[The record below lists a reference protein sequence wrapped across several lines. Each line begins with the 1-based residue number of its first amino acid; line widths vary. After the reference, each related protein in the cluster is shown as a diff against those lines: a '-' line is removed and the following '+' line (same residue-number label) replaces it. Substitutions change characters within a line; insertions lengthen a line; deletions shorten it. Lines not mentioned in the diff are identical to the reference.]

1 MAGSV
6 VSSPHTTEKV
16 MVSEEHTKTKQE
28 KKAKKRRKVMYRRL
42 VKQLEFYLSDAN
54 LRQSKFLLPI
64 YQSDPMILLSTFLT
78 FNRVA
83 SMLGEIVGEKAD
95 QTIRMAELTRA
106 LSVVESDTIL
116 LSECQTK
123 VYRKTP
129 FTPTL
134 PSQMDSCTIY
144 VENLPA
150 EADHDYLRS
159 FFSSY
164 GEIQYVSL
172 PKFRSA
178 RSKGFAFVEFGS
190 AEVVE

>member
-6 VSSPHTTEKV
+6 VSSTHTTEKV

-54 LRQSKFLLPI
+54 LRQSKFLLPL

-95 QTIRMAELTRA
+95 QTIRMAELTKA
-106 LSVVESDTIL
+106 LSVLLVIL
-116 LSECQTK
+116 T
-123 VYRKTP
+123 R
-129 FTPTL
+129 TL
-134 PSQMDSCTIY
+134 WYIY
-144 VENLPA
+144 
-150 EADHDYLRS
+150 
-159 FFSSY
+159 
-164 GEIQYVSL
+164 L
-172 PKFRSA
+172 PKQGA
-178 RSKGFAFVEFGS
+178 G
-190 AEVVE
+190 

>member
-1 MAGSV
+1 MADSV

-54 LRQSKFLLPI
+54 LRQSKFLLPL

-83 SMLGEIVGEKAD
+83 SMLGEIVGEEAD
-95 QTIRMAELTRA
+95 QTIRVAELTKA

-134 PSQMDSCTIY
+134 PS
-144 VENLPA
+144 
-150 EADHDYLRS
+150 
-159 FFSSY
+159 
-164 GEIQYVSL
+164 
-172 PKFRSA
+172 
-178 RSKGFAFVEFGS
+178 
-190 AEVVE
+190 